1 MAEKES
7 EQFLPDK
14 EVLPDKEDKSP
25 NGSRNEYIDKL
36 TLEMFMNKSHYYK
49 YLSKADPTKF
59 EKKAKHRAS
68 LRRHAVDIVDLTSKM
83 IENPD
88 DAPTTEVAE
97 AFDDYV
103 KTLMKYLEMRRDDDA
118 DQDTLFDPKHFG

>member
-1 MAEKES
+1 MNEEADSEKETA
-7 EQFLPDK
+7 ELLPDK
-14 EVLPDKEDKSP
+14 TNS
-25 NGSRNEYIDKL
+25 SSTNEYIDKL

-49 YLSKADPTKF
+49 YLSKTDPAKF
-59 EKKAKHRAS
+59 EKRAKHRAA
-68 LRRHAVDIVDLTSKM
+68 LRRYAIDIVDITSKM

-103 KTLMKYLEMRRDDDA
+103 KTLMKYLEMRRDEDDGE
-118 DQDTLFDPKHFG
+118 DTLFDSVKCR

>member
-1 MAEKES
+1 MGDQVDAEKETA
-7 EQFLPDK
+7 ELLPG
-14 EVLPDKEDKSP
+14 ETNS
-25 NGSRNEYIDKL
+25 SSTNEYIDKL

-49 YLSKADPTKF
+49 YLSKTDPAKF
-59 EKKAKHRAS
+59 EKRAKHRAA
-68 LRRHAVDIVDLTSKM
+68 LRRYAIDIVDITSKM

-103 KTLMKYLEMRRDDDA
+103 KTLMKYLEMRGDEDA
-118 DQDTLFDPKHFG
+118 DQDTLFDPVKCR

>member
-1 MAEKES
+1 MNESVDSEKETA
-7 EQFLPDK
+7 ELLPNERSNSAK
-14 EVLPDKEDKSP
+14 
-25 NGSRNEYIDKL
+25 NEYIDKL

-49 YLSKADPTKF
+49 YLSKVDPAKF
-59 EKKAKHRAS
+59 EKKAKHRAA
-68 LRRHAVDIVDLTSKM
+68 LRRYAIDIVDLSSKM

-103 KTLMKYLEMRRDDDA
+103 KTLMKYLEMRRDEDTDA
-118 DQDTLFDPKHFG
+118 DTLFDPNNCK